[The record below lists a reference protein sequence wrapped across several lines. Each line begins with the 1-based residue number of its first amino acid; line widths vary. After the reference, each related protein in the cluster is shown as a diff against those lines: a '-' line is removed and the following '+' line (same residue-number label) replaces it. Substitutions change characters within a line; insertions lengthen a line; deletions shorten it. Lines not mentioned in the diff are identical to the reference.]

1 MDQLIYKKARIFF
14 NSSGTGK
21 TIVLLHGFTES
32 MAIWDKFSRAL
43 SKEFRVITIDL
54 PGHGKSE
61 NVAKVHTMELLAD
74 VVKAVLNA
82 CKVSECMMVGHS
94 MGGYVTLAF
103 AKKYPKLLTGFCIFH
118 SHCFA
123 DSAEDR
129 KNRQR
134 TIRLIDKYKSGFITA
149 FIPGLFPE
157 KVQKK
162 YAKEINLLIKRANT
176 MTKEG
181 IIAALEGMMVRNDQS
196 GFLKKTKLP
205 VLFIL
210 GLKDSKAPLPR
221 LWEMVSLPLNSET
234 LILRDSGHMG
244 YIENPK
250 ETLEAIRHF
259 AQKY

>member
-1 MDQLIYKKARIFF
+1 
-14 NSSGTGK
+14 
-21 TIVLLHGFTES
+21 
-32 MAIWDKFSRAL
+32 
-43 SKEFRVITIDL
+43 
-54 PGHGKSE
+54 
-61 NVAKVHTMELLAD
+61 
-74 VVKAVLNA
+74 
-82 CKVSECMMVGHS
+82 
-94 MGGYVTLAF
+94 
-103 AKKYPKLLTGFCIFH
+103 
-118 SHCFA
+118 
-123 DSAEDR
+123 
-129 KNRQR
+129 
-134 TIRLIDKYKSGFITA
+134 
-149 FIPGLFPE
+149 
-157 KVQKK
+157 
-162 YAKEINLLIKRANT
+162 